1 MSYFFHSRHNQGA
14 VMAYKNLASRL
25 GMDEGDVE
33 ELVDLFITT
42 TFSDINKIKKSV
54 ADGHAADVAAISH
67 SIKGVAGNM
76 GFDDIFV
83 LSKEM
88 ERQARQRCLDQFDIY
103 LSELEKKMNR
113 L

>member
-1 MSYFFHSRHNQGA
+1 
-14 VMAYKNLASRL
+14 MAYKNLASRL

-42 TFSDINKIKKSV
+42 TFSDIDNIKKSV
-54 ADGHAADVAAISH
+54 ADGHSADAAAVSH

-76 GFDDIFV
+76 GFDDIFA

-88 ERQARQRCLDQFDIY
+88 EQQARQGNLEQFDVY

>member
-1 MSYFFHSRHNQGA
+1 ME
-14 VMAYKNLASRL
+14 YKKLASRL

-33 ELVDLFITT
+33 ELVALFITT
-42 TFSDINKIKKSV
+42 TVSDINKIKKSV
-54 ADGHAADVAAISH
+54 ADGHSADAAAISH

-88 ERQARQRCLDQFDIY
+88 ERQAKQGRLEQFDVY
-103 LSELEKKMNR
+103 LSELEKKMNH
-113 L
+113 LK